1 MKCENCQG
9 KGFIEYESG
18 IIMVECEACNG
29 TGEIDVYSGTGPD
42 ILEGE
47 VEELPKGWED
57 KGEYIGGFLDDNPSN
72 SGTGLDDTAAGSA
85 DTSQSQQHRER
96 KAKKKASK
104 GAK

>member
-57 KGEYIGGFLDDNPSN
+57 KGECIGGFLDDSN
-72 SGTGLDDTAAGSA
+72 GGARQLDSNIGSA
-85 DTSQSQQHRER
+85 DTSQPKQHRER